1 MKKIISAIYVIGCL
15 LCTVCTPLSAIFIIC
30 KLCAATSLSWIACC
44 IPLLIALAGFTLAYN
59 YKSDYQHERKIGGK
73 NAETKQK

>member
-1 MKKIISAIYVIGCL
+1 MKKVISAIYVIGCL
-15 LCTVCTPLSAIFIIC
+15 LCTVCTPLSAIFIVC

-44 IPLLIALAGFTLAYN
+44 IPLLIALAVLPLLIIT
-59 YKSDYQHERKIGGK
+59 KSDYQRERKIGGK

>member
-1 MKKIISAIYVIGCL
+1 MKKVISAIYVIGCL

-44 IPLLIALAGFTLAYN
+44 IPLFNRVSGFTLAYN
-59 YKSDYQHERKIGGK
+59 HKSNYQRERK
-73 NAETKQK
+73 